1 MANLNDTNG
10 ARHAPHAP
18 HTQAIRIENASR
30 QAITST
36 GIITGIIG
44 LIVGL
49 LMGASM
55 AGYRNTDTHS
65 YTNFQSNPVT
75 PIEQR
80 IEGGNQC
87 P

>member
-18 HTQAIRIENASR
+18 HTQAIRIENATR
-30 QAITST
+30 QTLTTT
-36 GIITGIIG
+36 GIVTGIAG

-65 YTNFQSNPVT
+65 YTNFQSGNPVQ
-75 PIEQR
+75 IEKGETR
-80 IEGGNQC
+80 C